1 METGSITQQI
11 FNAEPLNATAN
22 TNGRQAK
29 GVLDKDDF
37 LRILI
42 TQLQHQDPIAP
53 VEDKEFIAQMAQFS
67 SLEQITNLSAQFSE
81 LSQTLSAGQ
90 SLQLLGKE
98 VELNN
103 NGTTVSGVIDS
114 VTVGNNPKII
124 VNDQSYSTDS
134 IIRILR

>member
-1 METGSITQQI
+1 METGSITEQI
-11 FNAEPLNATAN
+11 FNAEPLNATVN

-67 SLEQITNLSAQFSE
+67 SLEQITNLSAQFGE
-81 LSQTLSAGQ
+81 LSQTLSTGQ

-98 VELNN
+98 VEINN
-103 NGTTVSGVIDS
+103 HGTTVNGIIDS
-114 VTVGNNPKII
+114 ITVGNDSKVI
-124 VNDQSYSTDS
+124 VNNQSYSTDS